1 MKPTSHPSGLICLSS
16 ICCLGIFLS
25 GGCRTTPNSCCPREE
40 AVPKF
45 SEVSDAANRGD
56 AKAQNDMG
64 IIFMHSHSPDY
75 QNAQKWFTASADQ
88 GYAPAQH
95 NLGMMN
101 WRAQVPGQ
109 KCPNDVEA
117 LKWFMSAAEQNYP
130 PSLTAIGHA
139 YKKGRSVPQS
149 YKEALYWFRQAA
161 EFNHAEAEYQ
171 LGVYYD
177 AGHEFQANRTEAYK
191 WFILA
196 AAQGH
201 CLAIKASDNIAGKLT
216 REQIEE
222 AQHRASA
229 WVPKPISG
237 GGQ

>member
-1 MKPTSHPSGLICLSS
+1 MGLIL
-16 ICCLGIFLS
+16 LHEEDY
-25 GGCRTTPNSCCPREE
+25 EE
-40 AVPKF
+40 A
-45 SEVSDAANRGD
+45 
-56 AKAQNDMG
+56 M
-64 IIFMHSHSPDY
+64 
-75 QNAQKWFTASADQ
+75 KWFTASADQ

-95 NLGMMN
+95 NIGQMY
-101 WRAQVPGQ
+101 WRGRTPEGA

-117 LKWFMSAAEQNYP
+117 LKWFMKAAEQNYP

-161 EFNHAEAEYQ
+161 EFNYAEAEYQ

-201 CLAIKASDNIAGKLT
+201 CLAIKARDNIAGKLT

-229 WVPKPISG
+229 WVPKAMSG

>member
-1 MKPTSHPSGLICLSS
+1 MKPTSRLTGLVCLSS
-16 ICCLGIFLS
+16 ICSLAIFLS
-25 GGCRTTPNSCCPREE
+25 AGCKTTRNCCWPREE

-56 AKAQNDMG
+56 AKAQNGVGM
-64 IIFMHSHSPDY
+64 ILLHEKDY
-75 QNAQKWFTASADQ
+75 EEAMKWFTASADQ

-95 NLGMMN
+95 NLGMLN

-109 KCPNDVEA
+109 KYPNDAEA
-117 LKWFMSAAEQNYP
+117 LKWFMKAAEKNYP

-149 YKEALYWFRQAA
+149 YKEAMYWFRQSAA
-161 EFNHAEAEYQ
+161 FNDAEAEYQ

-201 CLAIKASDNIAGKLT
+201 CLAIKARDNIAGKLT

-222 AQHRASA
+222 AQHRASV
-229 WVPKPISG
+229 WMPKPASG